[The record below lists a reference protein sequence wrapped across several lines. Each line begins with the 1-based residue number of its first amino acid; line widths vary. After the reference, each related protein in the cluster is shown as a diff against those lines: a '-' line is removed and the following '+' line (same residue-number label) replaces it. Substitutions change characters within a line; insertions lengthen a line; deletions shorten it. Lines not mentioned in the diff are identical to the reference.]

1 MALKMIRLLLTGIL
15 LALAAPAM
23 AQQPVQQSP
32 QEQALGN
39 RLMTEIGTSLQC
51 QAALITAQR
60 ELEELK
66 KNVQHDK
73 PPPAA
78 PNK

>member
-1 MALKMIRLLLTGIL
+1 MIRLLFTGGL

-66 KNVQHDK
+66 KHVPQTGGS
-73 PPPAA
+73 PPA
-78 PNK
+78 PSK